1 MWVIYPVMQSVGSA
15 GVWAQVIESQILC
28 SFSLPLELKRSFRC
42 PLVRF
47 SYHLYNSVKNI
58 SRTVIIHSEKNQ
70 NKGPRRNFKDHP
82 VGFSHLQMAKW
93 SPREDGGLG
102 HHLLYQLESY
112 DPSPS
117 DPPTVS
123 TRSSWQV
130 LWPCARSG
138 PCWPLWPHITQLLL
152 SLLLLQPCGAVLPV
166 SPPSPFQQPF
176 PTPPG

>member
-1 MWVIYPVMQSVGSA
+1 M
-15 GVWAQVIESQILC
+15 
-28 SFSLPLELKRSFRC
+28 ELKRSFRC

-112 DPSPS
+112 DPSLLTRQQSALLLASSVTSVHGAAHVDLS
-117 DPPTVS
+117 D
-123 TRSSWQV
+123 
-130 LWPCARSG
+130 
-138 PCWPLWPHITQLLL
+138 PHITQLLL
-152 SLLLLQPCGAVLPV
+152 SLLLLLQLLRCCTPCFPSFPFSSPLSQLLLVNCHFAVIFLV
-166 SPPSPFQQPF
+166 QTSSLSGSFRL
-176 PTPPG
+176 